1 MEVVCLKGILCKFI
15 IFIFLALGNHV
26 RERVSSNKTRG
37 TFPIAVSV
45 REEMLRSYLDCTI
58 GPKSSLLV
66 NSDRH

>member
-1 MEVVCLKGILCKFI
+1 MSESELAVIKPEVHFPLQ
-15 IFIFLALGNHV
+15 FLL
-26 RERVSSNKTRG
+26 
-37 TFPIAVSV
+37 V